1 MATDPVDPTDP
12 DTFEHDGRPDG
23 QVAVEAPEND
33 TAEQRAE
40 LTPAGDDSLEDADP
54 TRAAEG
60 DLLEQSRVVAQDED
74 DYR

>member
-1 MATDPVDPTDP
+1 MTTDPVDPTDP
-12 DTFEHDGRPDG
+12 DTFEHDGQRDE
-23 QVAVEAPEND
+23 QTDVEAPEND
-33 TAEQRAE
+33 AAEQRAE
-40 LTPAGDDSLEDADP
+40 LTPRQDDSLEDADP